1 MIKLEITIDVIVHAT
16 EDLVK
21 IFESFNEMFEL
32 KEEEF
37 SISDVMGHFENPIT
51 ILRAKITKKP
61 AREFLQ
67 KFLRILSEKQKT
79 EIKQEIEE
87 RTENSTLHIRLDKQ
101 EFIQGRISF
110 IGKEAI
116 RLKIHTPIYNK
127 KDTIKVFSEIF
138 QDLT

>member
-16 EDLVK
+16 EDLARF
-21 IFESFNEMFEL
+21 FESFNEMFEL
-32 KEEEF
+32 KEDEF
-37 SISDVMGHFENPIT
+37 SISNVMGHFENPIT
-51 ILRAKITKKP
+51 ILSAKVTKKP
-61 AREFLQ
+61 ARGFLQ
-67 KFLRILSEKQKT
+67 KFLKILSEKQKT

-110 IGKEAI
+110 IDKEAI

-138 QDLT
+138 QELT

>member
-1 MIKLEITIDVIVHAT
+1 MTKLEITIDLIVHAT
-16 EDLVK
+16 EDLEK
-21 IFESFNEMFEL
+21 FFESFNEMFEL

-37 SISDVMGHFENPIT
+37 SISNVVGHFENPIM
-51 ILRAKITKKP
+51 ILRAKVTKKP
-61 AREFLQ
+61 ASGFLQ
-67 KFLRILSEKQKT
+67 KFLNILSQNQKK
-79 EIKQEIEE
+79 EIRQEIEE

-110 IGKEAI
+110 IEKEAI

-127 KDTIKVFSEIF
+127 KNTIKVFSEIF